1 MSSPPAATTDQVLRR
16 EAREPSRAGE
26 GTPRFEACNRFRA
39 RHARHG
45 ESQLARWW
53 RRRRDE
59 REGGEKKATAL
70 APTPEADRRAR
81 YKEGGEKK
89 QRRPDREGWDGGD
102 RGRSEVV
109 MDARRRPGRGQRKNQ
124 EGRRVTDSHTGQE
137 ANRLIWGSLA
147 DAELLRG
154 FVIQI
159 GGVSF
164 SSSCDVFHHP

>member
-53 RRRRDE
+53 RHRRDE

-109 MDARRRPGRGQRKNQ
+109 MDARRRPGRGQRRTRK
-124 EGRRVTDSHTGQE
+124 GGGQE
-137 ANRLIWGSLA
+137 ANRLIWVSLA
-147 DAELLRG
+147 DAELSRG
-154 FVIQI
+154 FVIIQI

-164 SSSCDVFHHP
+164 SLCCAVFHRAF

>member
-81 YKEGGEKK
+81 YKEGG
-89 QRRPDREGWDGGD
+89 RRSSEGRIARGGTE
-102 RGRSEVV
+102 GIE
-109 MDARRRPGRGQRKNQ
+109 GGQR
-124 EGRRVTDSHTGQE
+124 
-137 ANRLIWGSLA
+137 W
-147 DAELLRG
+147 
-154 FVIQI
+154 
-159 GGVSF
+159 
-164 SSSCDVFHHP
+164 